1 MKSRWVTH
9 KDQKIFYYDY
19 RDFGFDADGV
29 KAEIEEVED
38 LVSQQPEH
46 SMLILVDIRDTVIS
60 REVSAMVKENSQ
72 HTKPYAH
79 RVAIVGVKGVVRVIA
94 DSIGR
99 LTRGTPQ
106 AFFDDL
112 KEAMDWLVE
121 SA

>member
-1 MKSRWVTH
+1 MKSYWVTH

-29 KAEIEEVED
+29 KAEIEQVED

-72 HTKPYAH
+72 HTKPYAR

-106 AFFDDL
+106 AFFDDP
-112 KEAMDWLVE
+112 EDAMDWLVE
-121 SA
+121 PT